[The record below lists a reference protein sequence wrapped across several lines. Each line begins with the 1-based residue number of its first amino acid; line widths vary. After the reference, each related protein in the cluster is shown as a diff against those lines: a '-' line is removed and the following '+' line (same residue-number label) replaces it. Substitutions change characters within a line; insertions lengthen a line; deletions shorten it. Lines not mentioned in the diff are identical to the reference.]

1 MHLTPAKIIVVALLV
16 VAFGALPD
24 KCKPGWSYR
33 TSWWQVL
40 IGMVAGIFALLI
52 IMNPELLALGVLG
65 DATFIDLLVLAIGIP
80 MQGIFSRTG
89 VYLLAQGTRIL
100 RFVRWRYRIA
110 STVLTFCILDALL
123 TVQQSAG
130 ALLWQRH

>member
-1 MHLTPAKIIVVALLV
+1 MHLTPTKIIVVALLV

-24 KCKPGWSYR
+24 KYKPRWTYR
-33 TSWWQVL
+33 TSWWPAL
-40 IGMVAGIFALLI
+40 IGIVASIFALLI

-65 DATFIDLLVLAIGIP
+65 DATFIDLLVLAIGIQ

-89 VYLLAQGTRIL
+89 VFLLAQGTRIL
-100 RFVRWRYRIA
+100 RFVRWRYCIA